1 MVPVEPLTVD
11 SWINPPF
18 SGHYDGMRGLTFPAH
33 RLMCPQF
40 SQENGSGVA
49 EVATTSPDSFQHCKL
64 VFHITCTHMYDINC
78 ELDARTTVETLL
90 EHGFEPT
97 RTIVLAY
104 GIDEERGGI
113 SVSLISN
120 IP

>member
-1 MVPVEPLTVD
+1 
-11 SWINPPF
+11 
-18 SGHYDGMRGLTFPAH
+18 
-33 RLMCPQF
+33 
-40 SQENGSGVA
+40 
-49 EVATTSPDSFQHCKL
+49 
-64 VFHITCTHMYDINC
+64 MYDINC